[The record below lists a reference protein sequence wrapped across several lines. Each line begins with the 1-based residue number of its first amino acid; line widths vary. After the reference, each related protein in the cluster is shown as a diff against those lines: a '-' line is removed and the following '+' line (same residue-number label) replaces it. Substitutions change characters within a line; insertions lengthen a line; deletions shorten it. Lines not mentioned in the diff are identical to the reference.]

1 MIPDL
6 SVVWVIAF
14 VLLLTV
20 VLDRL
25 LLRPMTAIMQRRE
38 GAISAA
44 RELAETSRA
53 RAQAAADELEARTRA
68 ARAEVYRQMEEK
80 RRAALDRRTA
90 LLAETRQEVERST
103 AQATERIEKQAAAAR
118 AQLER
123 DADSLATTIVER
135 VLGRK
140 AS

>member
-1 MIPDL
+1 
-6 SVVWVIAF
+6 VWVIVF

-25 LLRPMTAIMQRRE
+25 LLRPVLRVLGEREQAIR
-38 GAISAA
+38 SA
-44 RELAETSRA
+44 RELAESAAARA
-53 RAQAAADELEARTRA
+53 RAATAEFEERTGA
-68 ARAEVYRQMEEK
+68 ARAEVYRQMDEL
-80 RRAALDRRTA
+80 RRVALER
-90 LLAETRQEVERST
+90 RQEMLSATRAEAERQIT
-103 AQATERIEKQAAAAR
+103 EATERIKAETEAAR

-123 DADSLATTIVER
+123 DAEALGAVVAER